1 MKVPSELFTSTERN
15 LSFEL
20 LMNEDIMNDTV
31 SIPMWN

>member
-1 MKVPSELFTSTERN
+1 MKVPSELFTSTEIN